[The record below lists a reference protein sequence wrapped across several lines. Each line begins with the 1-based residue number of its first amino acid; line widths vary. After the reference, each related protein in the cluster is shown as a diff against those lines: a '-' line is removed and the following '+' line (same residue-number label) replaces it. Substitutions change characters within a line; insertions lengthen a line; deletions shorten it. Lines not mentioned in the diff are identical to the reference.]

1 MGCNTRRDNRCIIRC
16 KHGKKIGAILCSTL
30 GTNLNIKKDI
40 KWDATLGA
48 NMDVK
53 KDVKHDGTLGANLDE
68 KNM

>member
-1 MGCNTRRDNRCIIRC
+1 MHHWMQTWEKNRCNIVFNTRYKP
-16 KHGKKIGAILCSTL
+16 KH
-30 GTNLNIKKDI
+30 KKDI